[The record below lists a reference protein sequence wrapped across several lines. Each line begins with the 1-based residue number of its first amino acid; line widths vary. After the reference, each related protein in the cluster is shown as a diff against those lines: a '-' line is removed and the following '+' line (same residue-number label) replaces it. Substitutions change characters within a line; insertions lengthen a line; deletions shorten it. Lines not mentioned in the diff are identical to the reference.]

1 MKELIFTIFKY
12 KVTKLSTMQLELFT
26 DGQKLKPMQYETK
39 EQFFESFLPEKEK
52 IVDLWEEIRKT
63 KKEVTTV
70 EKESHN
76 NVIMEHRNNVII
88 MAVQANGTKTI
99 FDENWS
105 KRPEP
110 NHPSCM
116 VIFDNREGHQFMAIE
131 NAAMD
136 PDKTAKIIQNSFNYA
151 LNRYGYGFEV
161 NRLIRTLPFL
171 EAVRE
176 IRDKLH
182 DHINKLVFDFD
193 KNMEQQK
200 ELSGKFVYA
209 LKEWIG
215 SFADSGQ
222 IAANISNDNQ
232 LFDSIVTQDFEL
244 MAELC
249 ASNKNYNLLVKFS
262 HFGIFRYGKD
272 IKAQFGLDNDVLERF
287 FKPKV
292 AEPTQ
297 LEVFERREQEPKIT
311 LYEWLNDVKTIYVDY
326 EEEALSVRK
335 RGRTGGKR
343 L

>member
-1 MKELIFTIFKY
+1 
-12 KVTKLSTMQLELFT
+12 
-26 DGQKLKPMQYETK
+26 
-39 EQFFESFLPEKEK
+39 
-52 IVDLWEEIRKT
+52 
-63 KKEVTTV
+63 
-70 EKESHN
+70 
-76 NVIMEHRNNVII
+76 
-88 MAVQANGTKTI
+88 
-99 FDENWS
+99 
-105 KRPEP
+105 
-110 NHPSCM
+110 
-116 VIFDNREGHQFMAIE
+116 MAIE